1 MVKCRGYMFLDE
13 EVERCLKENG
23 YYLQTDVLDD
33 KIRPA
38 VGGEGR
44 PRAIVKDIEVSGEP
58 LTKQSNHN
66 IRNSFR
72 RIRLLNTLKIYD
84 QGMRAEDFRKRL
96 AL

>member
-1 MVKCRGYMFLDE
+1 MFLDG

-58 LTKQSNHN
+58 LIVMCCVGSEWQGDNPL
-66 IRNSFR
+66 ILNSLKPN
-72 RIRLLNTLKIYD
+72 LLGFL
-84 QGMRAEDFRKRL
+84 GRWRP
-96 AL
+96 